1 MMHFSFVIYFNNL
14 SSTCFE

>member
-1 MMHFSFVIYFNNL
+1 MHFSLLIYFSNL

>member
-1 MMHFSFVIYFNNL
+1 MHFYFLIYFDNL

>member
-1 MMHFSFVIYFNNL
+1 MHLSFLIYFNNL

>member
-1 MMHFSFVIYFNNL
+1 MHFSFSVCSNNL